1 MASSPPTDRTVIDE
15 ILAGNQRAYA
25 TLVDRYKDR
34 ALTLAT
40 RLVGDRTEGEE
51 LVQDA
56 FVRAYRSL
64 ERFRGDAAFGTWFY
78 RILYNLCLSAISR
91 KRERPRQFT
100 EHEEEALDSVMADP
114 GELNAL
120 ERMEE
125 DELQSMIT
133 EEVNQLPE
141 KMKSAVLLFYVEGM
155 SYDRIAEVLQVPL
168 GTVKTNLFRGRT
180 LLRTR
185 VLRRVDKEVHAA

>member
-1 MASSPPTDRTVIDE
+1 MASSPITDRTVIDE
-15 ILAGNQRAYA
+15 ILAGNPRAY
-25 TLVDRYKDR
+25 TSLVDRYKDR
-34 ALTLAT
+34 ALTMAT
-40 RLVGDRTEGEE
+40 RLVGDRAEAEE

-64 ERFRGDAAFGTWFY
+64 ERFRGESSFGTWFY
-78 RILYNLCLSAISR
+78 RILYNLCMTAISR

-100 EHEEEALDSVMADP
+100 GDEEDALDAAMADP
-114 GELNAL
+114 GEQNAL

-125 DELQSMIT
+125 EEMQSMIT
-133 EEVNQLPE
+133 EEVNLLPE

-155 SYDRIAEVLQVPL
+155 SYDQMAEVLQFPL

-180 LLRTR
+180 LLRAR
-185 VLRRVDKEVHAA
+185 VLRRVEKEVHAA

>member
-1 MASSPPTDRTVIDE
+1 MAPPPSNDRRIIDE

-25 TLVDRYKDR
+25 SLVDAYKDR
-34 ALTLAT
+34 ALTLAS
-40 RLVGDRTEGEE
+40 RLIGDRAEAEE

-78 RILYNLCLSAISR
+78 RILYNLCMSAIAR
-91 KRERPRQFT
+91 RRERPRQFT
-100 EHEEEALDSVMADP
+100 ENEEDALDRVMADADEP
-114 GELNAL
+114 SVL

-125 DELQSMIT
+125 EELQAMIAD
-133 EEVNQLPE
+133 EVNGLPE
-141 KMKSAVLLFYVEGM
+141 KFRAAVLLFYVEGM
-155 SYDRIAEVLQVPL
+155 SYDQMTEVLQIPL

-180 LLRTR
+180 LLRER